1 MRRSQT
7 LKLSEILKMTFTSP
21 KLADGLDMV
30 RAKNLWTEIC
40 GQHVAC
46 VTEDILVK
54 NNIIYVKINSSIIKT
69 EILMIKAEI
78 IKRINQELGRDFIK
92 DIILR

>member
-1 MRRSQT
+1 M
-7 LKLSEILKMTFTSP
+7 SEILKMTFTSP